1 MKPADKRLYKS
12 LHQQVSNLHM
22 YWKVYRQLYA
32 KSSKRVDLLN
42 ETGPLVFYILQGLLI
57 DEVTL
62 AFCRITDP
70 VRSAGKATHSLTRLI
85 ARVDGRT
92 YPILKRDLQNLL
104 DDLKTRVK
112 PFRDR
117 RNKAIAHSDLGITL
131 KITKSILPGVSRK
144 EVEDALVV
152 TRKLMNRYEHEFK
165 LNHTAFEH
173 VILPL
178 GSDGDFLAEQLKRA
192 VAFRDLERASK
203 IKRELWIN
211 GRYKNA

>member
-12 LHQQVSNLHM
+12 LMHQITNLHM

-32 KSSKRVDLLN
+32 KSQKRIDLLN
-42 ETGPLVFYILQGLLI
+42 ETGPLVFNILQRLLI

-62 AFCRITDP
+62 AFCRLTDP
-70 VRSAGKATHSLTRLI
+70 VKSAGKATHSLARLI

-92 YPILKRDLQNLL
+92 YPNQKHDLQIFL
-104 DDLKTRVK
+104 DDLKSRAQ
-112 PFRDR
+112 PFRER

-131 KITKSILPGVSRK
+131 KINKAILPGVSRK
-144 EVEDALVV
+144 DVEDALDVI
-152 TRKLMNRYEHEFK
+152 RKLMNRYEQEFN
-165 LNHTAFEH
+165 LTHTLYDH

-178 GSDGDFLAEQLKRA
+178 GSDGNFLTEQLKRA
-192 VAFRDLERASK
+192 VAFRDLERSDNVNRK
-203 IKRELWIN
+203 LWTD